1 MMRSASA
8 EELLRFT
15 EARRR
20 VLGEEHETLGVG
32 GLGEKSMHKILKL
45 YIEPREE
52 FHEVKYLGSVADV
65 KNEDGVFEI
74 QTRSVEK
81 LAPRLRKYLA
91 EAPVT
96 VVIPVT
102 VNKRLS
108 FLDTETGEL
117 TEPKKS
123 PKHESAYTVFREI
136 YKIRRQIVN
145 DSLSFRLI
153 YITADEYKYL
163 DGWDKTRRKGST
175 KLERIPTELLGE
187 ETLTYRDL
195 GEYIPFGY
203 DEEFTAKELCSAAR
217 FPKRITS
224 YVVGLF
230 SHVGA
235 IRQVS
240 KRGREYVYKRIYGN

>member
-1 MMRSASA
+1 MRSASA

-20 VLGEEHETLGVG
+20 VLGEEHETAGIG

-81 LAPRLRKYLA
+81 LAVRLRKYLP

-123 PKHESAYTVFREI
+123 PKHENIYTVFREI

-175 KLERIPTELLGE
+175 KIERIPTELLGE
-187 ETLTYRDL
+187 ELFTYREL
-195 GEYIPFGY
+195 GGFVPFSEG
-203 DEEFTAKELCSAAR
+203 EEFTAKELCRAAA

-224 YVVGLF
+224 YVIGLLT
-230 SHVGA
+230 HVGA
-235 IRQVS
+235 IEHVS
-240 KRGREYVYKRIYGN
+240 KRGREYVYKRSPDN